1 MADLKIPNLNKN
13 SAKYIFKKKL
23 NLRRKSKRKL
33 INESFIM
40 ISFGIMIIYIN
51 YLIPNK
57 ISIFNNTMGNF
68 NKLIINI
75 FNSLSY
81 IYEISLAIFIIVSII
96 VTSILFLGASSRFI
110 KILKTKSNQV
120 SFK

>member
-81 IYEISLAIFIIVSII
+81 IYEISLAVFIIISTI
-96 VTSILFLGASSRFI
+96 VTTILFLGASYRFI
-110 KILKTKSNQV
+110 KILKKKSNQV

>member
-57 ISIFNNTMGNF
+57 ISIFNNIVGNID
-68 NKLIINI
+68 KLIINI

-81 IYEISLAIFIIVSII
+81 IYEISLAIFIIVSVI
-96 VTSILFLGASSRFI
+96 VTSILFLGASYRFI
-110 KILKTKSNQV
+110 KILKKKSNQV